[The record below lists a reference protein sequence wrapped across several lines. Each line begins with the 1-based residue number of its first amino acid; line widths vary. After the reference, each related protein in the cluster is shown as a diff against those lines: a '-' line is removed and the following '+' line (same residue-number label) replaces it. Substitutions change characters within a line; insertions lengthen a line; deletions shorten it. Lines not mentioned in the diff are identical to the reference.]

1 MIHYP
6 EQDSIE
12 PTPSKKQKK
21 AEAKRTA
28 RVAAQPAS
36 PAPDPEKVVAMFNS
50 IAPTYD
56 SLNHSLSLGIDR
68 RWRRK
73 AIDALKPFA
82 PQTILDIATGTGDF
96 AILAAQRLDPDRIIG
111 VDISE
116 GMMAVGSEKV
126 KAAGLDNV
134 IYFMKDDSTDL
145 SFDDETFDAVT
156 VAYGARNF
164 HDLDAGLREMCR
176 VLIPGG
182 HLMLVELTTPPRFPM
197 KQLFHIYSH
206 TVMPFIGRL
215 ISHNDS
221 AYTYLPQSMSA
232 FPQAE
237 ELKPRLLKAGFS
249 DVQFQRFTF
258 GLSTMYLA
266 TK

>member
-1 MIHYP
+1 MYHQEPITPYP
-6 EQDSIE
+6 TSSGPKREQVE
-12 PTPSKKQKK
+12 T
-21 AEAKRTA
+21 
-28 RVAAQPAS
+28 
-36 PAPDPEKVVAMFNS
+36 MFNR

-56 SLNHSLSLGIDR
+56 RLNHSLSLGIDR

-96 AILAAQRLDPDRIIG
+96 AILAAQRLDPGRIFG

-116 GMMAVGSEKV
+116 GMMEVAREKV
-126 KAAGLDNV
+126 KAAGLESV
-134 IYFMKDDSTDL
+134 IFFMKEDSTDL
-145 SFDDETFDAVT
+145 SFADNSFDAVT

-164 HDLDAGLREMCR
+164 DNLEAGLQEMCR
-176 VLIPGG
+176 VLVPGG

-197 KQLFHIYSH
+197 KQLFNVYAH
-206 TVMPFIGRL
+206 TVMPFIGRH
-215 ISHNDS
+215 ISHDDS
-221 AYTYLPQSMSA
+221 AYTYLPQSMEA

-237 ELKPRLLKAGFS
+237 ELQPLMLRCGFKS
-249 DVQFQRFTF
+249 VEFKRFTF

>member
-6 EQDSIE
+6 ELDPI
-12 PTPSKKQKK
+12 TPQPPKSEATK
-21 AEAKRTA
+21 A
-28 RVAAQPAS
+28 Q
-36 PAPDPEKVVAMFNS
+36 APKAGAPQRSQVEAMFNH

-56 SLNHSLSLGIDR
+56 RLNHALSLGIDR

-96 AILAAQRLDPDRIIG
+96 AILAARRLDPDRIIG

-116 GMMAVGSEKV
+116 GMMDVGREKV
-126 KAAGLDNV
+126 KQEGLDDT
-134 IYFMKDDSTDL
+134 IFFMKDDCTALTFADNS
-145 SFDDETFDAVT
+145 FDAVT

-164 HDLDAGLREMCR
+164 EDLKAGLREMRR
-176 VLIPGG
+176 VLQPGG

-197 KQLFHIYSH
+197 KQLFAFYSH
-206 TVMPFIGRL
+206 TVMPFLGRL
-215 ISHNDS
+215 ISHDDS
-221 AYTYLPQSMSA
+221 AYTYLPRSMEA

-237 ELKPRLLKAGFS
+237 QLVPMLKKCGFS
-249 DVQFQRFTF
+249 EVQFKRFTF

>member
-1 MIHYP
+1 MGRHAP
-6 EQDSIE
+6 
-12 PTPSKKQKK
+12 
-21 AEAKRTA
+21 KRSQ
-28 RVAAQPAS
+28 V
-36 PAPDPEKVVAMFNS
+36 EAMFNN

-56 SLNHSLSLGIDR
+56 RLNHTLSLGNDR
-68 RWRRK
+68 HWRRA

-96 AILAAQRLDPDRIIG
+96 AILAARRLKPDSIIG

-116 GMMAVGSEKV
+116 GMMDVGREKV
-126 KAAGLDNV
+126 KHEGLDNT
-134 IYFMKDDSTDL
+134 ISFKKDDCTAL
-145 SFDDETFDAVT
+145 TFDDSSFDAVT

-164 HDLDAGLREMCR
+164 EDLEAGLREMCR
-176 VLIPGG
+176 VLKPNG

-197 KQLFHIYSH
+197 KQLFAFYSH

-215 ISHNDS
+215 ISHDDS
-221 AYTYLPQSMSA
+221 AYTYLPRSMEA

-237 ELKPRLLKAGFS
+237 QLVPTLKKCGFS
-249 DVQFQRFTF
+249 DVQFKRFTF

>member
-1 MIHYP
+1 MGRHAP
-6 EQDSIE
+6 
-12 PTPSKKQKK
+12 
-21 AEAKRTA
+21 KRSQ
-28 RVAAQPAS
+28 V
-36 PAPDPEKVVAMFNS
+36 EAMFNN

-56 SLNHSLSLGIDR
+56 RLNHTLSLGIDR
-68 RWRRK
+68 RWRRA

-82 PQTILDIATGTGDF
+82 PHTILDIATGTGDF
-96 AILAAQRLDPDRIIG
+96 AILAARRLKPDSIIG

-116 GMMAVGSEKV
+116 GMMDVGREKV
-126 KAAGLDNV
+126 KQEGLDYT
-134 IYFMKDDSTDL
+134 ISFKKDDCTAL
-145 SFDDETFDAVT
+145 TFDSDSFDAVT

-164 HDLDAGLREMCR
+164 EDLEAGLREMCR
-176 VLIPGG
+176 VLHPGG

-197 KQLFHIYSH
+197 KQFFAFYSH

-215 ISHNDS
+215 ISHDDS
-221 AYTYLPQSMSA
+221 AYTYLPRSMEA

-237 ELKPRLLKAGFS
+237 QLVPTLKKCGFS
-249 DVQFQRFTF
+249 NVQFKRFTF

>member
-1 MIHYP
+1 MIDYP
-6 EQDSIE
+6 EPDPVII
-12 PTPSKKQKK
+12 PSKT
-21 AEAKRTA
+21 AHAAPKRE
-28 RVAAQPAS
+28 RV
-36 PAPDPEKVVAMFNS
+36 EKMFNH

-56 SLNHSLSLGIDR
+56 RLNHSLSLGIDR

-82 PQTILDIATGTGDF
+82 PQTILDVATGTGDF
-96 AILAAQRLDPDRIIG
+96 AILAARRLDPDRIIG

-116 GMMAVGSEKV
+116 GMMDVAREKV
-126 KAAGLDNV
+126 KQAGLEGTIFFD
-134 IYFMKDDSTDL
+134 KDDCTNL
-145 SFDDETFDAVT
+145 SYDNETFDAVT

-164 HDLDAGLREMCR
+164 ENLEAGLTEMCR
-176 VLIPGG
+176 VLVPNG

-206 TVMPFIGRL
+206 SVMPFIGRL
-215 ISHNDS
+215 ISHDDS
-221 AYTYLPQSMSA
+221 AYTYLPQSMA
-232 FPQAE
+232 VFPQAE
-237 ELKPRLLKAGFS
+237 ELVPLLRHCGFRE
-249 DVQFQRFTF
+249 VQFKRFTF

>member
-1 MIHYP
+1 MAKPITP
-6 EQDSIE
+6 KREQVE
-12 PTPSKKQKK
+12 T
-21 AEAKRTA
+21 
-28 RVAAQPAS
+28 
-36 PAPDPEKVVAMFNS
+36 MFNH

-56 SLNHSLSLGIDR
+56 RLNHTLSLGIDR
-68 RWRRK
+68 RWRRE

-116 GMMAVGSEKV
+116 GMMDVGREKV
-126 KAAGLDNV
+126 KAAGLDHV
-134 IYFMKDDSTDL
+134 IYFMKDDSTAL
-145 SFDDETFDAVT
+145 SFDRGTFDAVT

-164 HDLDAGLREMCR
+164 ADLEAGLSEMCR
-176 VLIPGG
+176 VLKPGG

-197 KQLFHIYSH
+197 KQLFWIYSK
-206 TVMPFIGRL
+206 VIMSVIGRL
-215 ISHNDS
+215 VSHDDS
-221 AYTYLPQSMSA
+221 AYTYLPRSMEA

-237 ELKPRLLKAGFS
+237 RLVPLLRHCGFS
-249 DVQFQRFTF
+249 DVRFKRFTF

>member
-1 MIHYP
+1 MIHPP
-6 EQDSIE
+6 EPIPISPE
-12 PTPSKKQKK
+12 PPQGKKKRKKKKSK
-21 AEAKRTA
+21 EAVPTQAGPKREF
-28 RVAAQPAS
+28 V
-36 PAPDPEKVVAMFNS
+36 EKIFNR

-56 SLNHSLSLGIDR
+56 RLNHMLSLGIDR

-96 AILAAQRLDPDRIIG
+96 AILAARSLDPDRIIG

-116 GMMAVGSEKV
+116 GMMDVGREKV
-126 KAAGLDNV
+126 KQAGLDNV
-134 IYFMKDDSTDL
+134 IFFMKDDCTALTFHAD
-145 SFDDETFDAVT
+145 TFDAVT

-164 HDLDAGLREMCR
+164 ENLKAGLHEMWR
-176 VLIPGG
+176 VLQPGG

-197 KQLFHIYSH
+197 KQLFAFYAH

-215 ISHNDS
+215 VSHDDS
-221 AYTYLPQSMSA
+221 AYTYLPHSMEA

-237 ELKPRLLKAGFS
+237 RLVPMLKRCGFS
-249 DVQFQRFTF
+249 DVQFKRFTF

>member
-1 MIHYP
+1 MKSP
-6 EQDSIE
+6 KREQVE
-12 PTPSKKQKK
+12 T
-21 AEAKRTA
+21 
-28 RVAAQPAS
+28 
-36 PAPDPEKVVAMFNS
+36 MFNR

-56 SLNHSLSLGIDR
+56 RLNHLLSLGIDR

-96 AILAAQRLDPDRIIG
+96 AILSARSLDPDRIIG

-116 GMMAVGSEKV
+116 GMMEVGRQKV
-126 KAAGLDNV
+126 QEAGLENV
-134 IYFMKDDSTDL
+134 IFFMKDDCTDL
-145 SFDDETFDAVT
+145 SFDDDTFDAVT

-164 HDLDAGLREMCR
+164 ENLEAGLREMCR
-176 VLIPGG
+176 VLKPGG

-197 KQLFHIYSH
+197 KQLFAFYAH
-206 TVMPFIGRL
+206 TVMPLIGRL
-215 ISHNDS
+215 ISHDDS
-221 AYTYLPQSMSA
+221 AYTYLPHSMAA

-237 ELKPRLLKAGFS
+237 RLVPLLRHCGFNK
-249 DVQFQRFTF
+249 VEFKRFTF

>member
-1 MIHYP
+1 
-6 EQDSIE
+6 
-12 PTPSKKQKK
+12 
-21 AEAKRTA
+21 
-28 RVAAQPAS
+28 
-36 PAPDPEKVVAMFNS
+36 MFNS

-56 SLNHSLSLGIDR
+56 RLNHLLSLGIDR

-116 GMMAVGSEKV
+116 GMMEVGREKV
-126 KAAGLDNV
+126 KEADLDNV
-134 IYFMKDDSTDL
+134 IFFMKDDCTALTFKNES
-145 SFDDETFDAVT
+145 FDAVT

-164 HDLDAGLREMCR
+164 DNLKAGLSEMSR
-176 VLIPGG
+176 VLVPGG

-197 KQLFHIYSH
+197 KQLFHFYAH
-206 TVMPFIGRL
+206 TMMPLIGRL
-215 ISHNDS
+215 VSHNDS
-221 AYTYLPQSMSA
+221 AYTYLPQSMAA

-237 ELKPRLLKAGFS
+237 KLVPMLLRCGFS
-249 DVQFQRFTF
+249 DVQYKRFTF

>member
-1 MIHYP
+1 MGRHAP
-6 EQDSIE
+6 
-12 PTPSKKQKK
+12 
-21 AEAKRTA
+21 KRSQ
-28 RVAAQPAS
+28 V
-36 PAPDPEKVVAMFNS
+36 EAMFNN

-56 SLNHSLSLGIDR
+56 RLNHTLSLGIDR
-68 RWRRK
+68 RWRRE

-96 AILAAQRLDPDRIIG
+96 AILAARRLKPDCIIG

-116 GMMAVGSEKV
+116 GMMDVGREKV
-126 KAAGLDNV
+126 KQEGLDNT
-134 IYFMKDDSTDL
+134 ISFKKDDCTAL
-145 SFDDETFDAVT
+145 TFDSDSFDAVT

-164 HDLDAGLREMCR
+164 EDLEAGLREMCR
-176 VLIPGG
+176 VLKPNG

-197 KQLFHIYSH
+197 KQLFAFYAH
-206 TVMPFIGRL
+206 TVMLFVGRL
-215 ISHNDS
+215 ISHDDS
-221 AYTYLPQSMSA
+221 AYTYLPRSMEA

-237 ELKPRLLKAGFS
+237 QLVPMLRICGFA
-249 DVQFQRFTF
+249 DVQFKRFTF